1 MFNIKFAIFQP
12 SQKHT
17 EIFGTFIEYFLKM
30 GFNFDIF
37 YNSSNDK
44 YSFIDYYQRLFN
56 KKFKIFSPKRLFE
69 RMHLYDYFLFTT
81 SKDLL
86 PTIFKLIPE
95 KCVYVVHQSTYHLS
109 HMRKSIIVSPLI
121 RSDSLSIVE
130 KPYVLPIYRKINNLI
145 ITNKNNFAVI
155 GTFRFNK
162 STRVCYDKD
171 MDQIEKLLKMKFK
184 KDFKIFFFMRKNDWR
199 KLSRYFPIIKNNNR
213 IVNYPGLST
222 INMVKKLENVK
233 FILPLAK
240 KKGLFHWE
248 RLTGSI
254 PLAVNLNIPMVIDEE
269 LMNIYDLKGCITYKN
284 NLYESFDKAL
294 NINKSD
300 YSELIEQ
307 VVRYKAEN
315 SKINEKKLNK
325 LFFSDNKNIF
335 KEAKKEL
342 EDFDKLNENTEET
355 IKFTENKKKEKN
367 LNKNEKKATDSELKI
382 ILDNF
387 F

>member
-1 MFNIKFAIFQP
+1 MFNINFAIFQP

-37 YNSSNDK
+37 YNSHNDK
-44 YSFIDYYQRLFN
+44 YSFIDYYQKLFN
-56 KKFKIFSPKRLFE
+56 KKFKIFSPKKLFE
-69 RMHLYDYFLFTT
+69 RMYLYDYFIFTT
-81 SKDLL
+81 SKDLV
-86 PTIFKLIPE
+86 PTIFKFVPE
-95 KCVYVVHQSTYHLS
+95 KCIYVVHQSAYHLPYMS
-109 HMRKSIIVSPLI
+109 KSIIVSPLI
-121 RSDSLSIVE
+121 KSDTLLKVE
-130 KPYVLPIYRKINNLI
+130 KACILPIYRKINNLI
-145 ITNKNNFAVI
+145 IANKNNFAVI

-171 MDQIEKLLKMKFK
+171 MYQIEKLLNMRFK

-199 KLSRYFPIIKNNNR
+199 KLSRYFPIIKNSNK

-240 KKGLFHWE
+240 KNGLFHWE

-254 PLAVNLNIPMVIDEE
+254 PLAVNLNIPMLIDEE
-269 LMNIYDLKGCITYKN
+269 LKKIYDIKGCLIYKN

-294 NINKSD
+294 NIDKND
-300 YSELIEQ
+300 YNDLIEQ
-307 VVRYKAEN
+307 LVIYKAE
-315 SKINEKKLNK
+315 SARENEKKLNK
-325 LFFSDNKNIF
+325 LFFNDCPLFSK
-335 KEAKKEL
+335 KEITAGIKKEL
-342 EDFDKLNENTEET
+342 EDNYSCEKQVKE
-355 IKFTENKKKEKN
+355 KPKKE
-367 LNKNEKKATDSELKI
+367 SELKT